1 MRGLVDTA
9 RQEHGC
15 RTLDRGADDDRG
27 GGLFGSWARDA
38 AGLPCFDLAISE
50 PRPPDL
56 VLPDGDA
63 RRVWHQ
69 VGNDRVT
76 ATAHAGGWLTL
87 YSAEAGLVRLSAAD
101 PARPEALGGTW
112 RLETPEG
119 RLLLAS
125 DAPEGRVRFGVGYA
139 EWRHSAPGVEVLRR
153 VFAPFGDL
161 PALRVDV
168 SVRASGSAQEL
179 AWVEQWGFAPLPI
192 VLGGLMS
199 PLTPPP
205 SCYRGLDRLS
215 WHGLFAVAA
224 ASRAL
229 TGALRR
235 ALASRLRLRPAGSSV
250 TGLVALAPRNGCE
263 PPLRPAPLARIPG
276 LVFAA
281 PLGAARTDAC
291 LRQHGACTTATLR
304 QRLAAGEAR
313 FSFGVGIA
321 SREELAGI
329 VAGLEAAR
337 FEETGRRWR
346 ETWSLEIGSAP
357 ELARESTWHAGM
369 LRSATVGDRVL
380 GSRYVPQGSAY
391 SFVHGLQGAPRDY
404 ALSALPLLHL
414 DPGLAREHVRLML
427 RLVDGDGCVFY
438 AHVGAGFT
446 TGAVAHPAPTDLP
459 LALLW
464 AVAELVFATGDA
476 SFLDE
481 EIAFRP
487 RRRGASAA
495 TTVRERVLLLWRHV
509 RSGVGLG
516 PNGLLRVGSGDWN
529 DPLRAMAP
537 SRRAFERAGES
548 SYNSALACHV
558 LPRAAALLRARHPE
572 EAAAMIAFAD
582 CLRGALAATFTGRW
596 FLRGYDGRER
606 PDSAIGRDHLF
617 LDANA
622 WCLIA
627 GIGTPEQ
634 RRRLGT
640 EIETLCAAPS
650 PIGPLSLSR
659 PHRVR
664 GAFLAPGEDVNGG
677 VWAALSAATTWGL
690 ALHDPDAAWRS
701 LARQS
706 LAAHARAYPHV
717 WYGIWSGPDSYNAHD
732 AEAPGQTFVQPAT
745 PMREFPVMNSNAH
758 AGPLLALLAVLGVE
772 STPGGFTVTPR
783 VPGDV
788 GPWRLRTALLDVR
801 GEGRAAWV
809 LRRPPA
815 FASDRGDGALGAQVE
830 K

>member
-1 MRGLVDTA
+1 MS
-9 RQEHGC
+9 
-15 RTLDRGADDDRG
+15 G
-27 GGLFGSWARDA
+27 GDGPAGGRFGRWSRDA
-38 AGLPCFDLAISE
+38 AGLPCFDLEVPE
-50 PRPPDL
+50 PAAPGL
-56 VLPDGDA
+56 VLPEGDP

-87 YSAEAGLVRLSAAD
+87 YSAEAGLVRLSAED

-112 RLETPEG
+112 RLETAEG
-119 RLLLAS
+119 WPLAAS
-125 DAPEGRVRFGVGYA
+125 AGDGVQVRFGVGYA
-139 EWRHSAPGVEVLRR
+139 EWRRTAAGIEVLRR

-168 SVRASGSAQEL
+168 SVRASAGADEL

-205 SCYRGLDRLS
+205 SSYRGLDRLS
-215 WHGLFAVAA
+215 WRGLFAISA

-229 TGALRR
+229 TRALRR
-235 ALASRLRLRPAGSSV
+235 MLAVRLRLGPAASPVAGV
-250 TGLVALAPRNGCE
+250 VALAPRNGCA
-263 PPLRPAPLARIPG
+263 PPVRPTPLARIPG
-276 LVFAA
+276 LVFVT
-281 PLGAARTDAC
+281 PLGARRAEADLRRHGGRT
-291 LRQHGACTTATLR
+291 TSTLR
-304 QRLAAGEAR
+304 HRFPAGEAR
-313 FSFGVGIA
+313 FSFGVGVA
-321 SREELAGI
+321 TGEELAG
-329 VAGLEAAR
+329 VLDGLEAAR

-346 ETWSLEIGSAP
+346 ETWSLEMDGAP
-357 ELARESTWHAGM
+357 ELARESAWHAGM
-369 LRSATVGDRVL
+369 LRSAAVGDGVL
-380 GSRYVPQGSAY
+380 GGRYVPQGSAY

-414 DPGLAREHVRLML
+414 DPGLAREQVRLML
-427 RLVDGDGCVFY
+427 RLVDPDGCVFY

-464 AVAELVFATGDA
+464 AVAELVLATGDA

-481 EIAFRP
+481 AIAFRP
-487 RRRGASAA
+487 RRCGASAS
-495 TTVRERVLLLWRHV
+495 TPVRERVLLLWRRV
-509 RSGVGLG
+509 QRDVGLG
-516 PNGLLRVGSGDWN
+516 PNGLLRVGSGDWS

-548 SYNSALACHV
+548 TYNSALACHV
-558 LPRAAALLRARHPE
+558 LPRAADLLRARHPE
-572 EAAAMIAFAD
+572 EAAAMCTFAD
-582 CLRGALAATFTGRW
+582 RLREALARAFTGRW

-606 PDSAIGRDHLF
+606 PDSALGRDHLF

-634 RRRLGT
+634 RRRLAL
-640 EIETLCAAPS
+640 EIETRCAAPS

-690 ALHDPDAAWRS
+690 ALHDPEAAWRS

-732 AEAPGQTFVQPAT
+732 AEDPGQTFVQPAT
-745 PMREFPVMNSNAH
+745 PMKEFPVMNSNAH
-758 AGPLLALLAVLGVE
+758 AGPLLALLAVLGIE
-772 STPGGFTVTPR
+772 STPGGFKVTPR
-783 VPGDV
+783 LPADA

-801 GEGRAAWV
+801 GEERTARV
-809 LRRPPA
+809 LRRPPS
-815 FASDRGDGALGAQVE
+815 FASTRGERPLGAQVE
-830 K
+830 EEGAGGRG